1 MNVSSLQNVLD
12 LSAYKTSGSTNSL
25 DQSSSATDRTSVFEG
40 IFNAAM
46 NQINETNELSNA
58 AEEEEI
64 NFALGLSDSTHDLQI
79 AQQKA
84 NISLNYTVA
93 LRKTVLDAYKEI
105 MSLQF

>member
-1 MNVSSLQNVLD
+1 MNVSSLQSVLD
-12 LSAYKTSGSTNSL
+12 LSAYGTNTSVSSTGNDSK
-25 DQSSSATDRTSVFEG
+25 ATDRTSAFES

-46 NQINETNELSNA
+46 DQINETNDLSNQ

-84 NISLNYTVA
+84 NISLSYTVA
-93 LRKTVLDAYKEI
+93 LRKTVLEAYKEI
-105 MSLQF
+105 MNLQF